1 MNLSDE
7 IEAKQKAKDLFD
19 SLWDKASE
27 DERRYLIQHTLDT
40 EGPDAVKELFTP
52 AFVGIIESMITGV
65 PAKEEK
71 EVKENKNECEITL
84 NGIPVTLD
92 QLKEILPPTE
102 HDKDEDGNEI
112 YVKEEYLKVDD
123 SVDKNNT
130 YLVLGWMDWPGGESF
145 IKDIDLNNLKAQI
158 NSGIRDS
165 EILMNNIEL
174 TDEASDG
181 GFLQAK
187 HFTKNEAESIVNLLN
202 SVVCT
207 DTENPIILGEND
219 NAAISIA
226 DYLKEANSI

>member
-1 MNLSDE
+1 MALSDE
-7 IEAKQKAKDLFD
+7 IEAKQRAKDLFN

-40 EGPDAVKELFTP
+40 EGPDAVKELFSP
-52 AFVGIIESMITGV
+52 AFVGIVESMITAV
-65 PAKEEK
+65 PAKEE
-71 EVKENKNECEITL
+71 VKENEPKISL

-92 QLKEILPPTE
+92 QLKEILPSHE
-102 HDKDEDGNEI
+102 CDEDGNEI

-123 SVDKNNT
+123 SVDKDNT
-130 YLVLGWMDWPGGESF
+130 YVVLGWMDWPGGESF

-158 NSGIRDS
+158 DNGIRDS
-165 EILMNNIEL
+165 EVLIANIEL

-187 HFTKNEAESIVNLLN
+187 HFTKNEAEDIVNLLN
-202 SVVCT
+202 SVTCT
-207 DTENPIILGEND
+207 DTANPIMLGEND